1 MLSLLRGLLELTP
14 PPPPNAGFCFCFCY
28 RDCLGRFPEKAARER
43 FLERMRMYMIGGG
56 TVLSL
61 PDSPHAMG
69 HVRRDS
75 TSSLEDGR
83 DFGQRQHQQQL
94 QVR

>member
-1 MLSLLRGLLELTP
+1 M
-14 PPPPNAGFCFCFCY
+14 
-28 RDCLGRFPEKAARER
+28 GRFPEKAARER